1 MRIVILNGLAMTQ
14 RRAAHEYLRQTL
26 DFPAYYGHNLD
37 ALADC
42 LGELGPH
49 THIILTEAEAMRK
62 NLGDYA
68 ERLLRVLYEGA
79 QPPYSYHFAVDG
91 E

>member
-1 MRIVILNGLAMTQ
+1 MQIIILNGLAMKN
-14 RRAAHEYLRQTL
+14 RRETHEYLRQTL
-26 DFPAYYGHNLD
+26 GFPDYYGHNLD

-49 THIILTEAEAMRK
+49 THIILTEADALRAQ
-62 NLGDYA
+62 LGGYA
-68 ERLLRVLYEGA
+68 ERLLAVLREGA
-79 QPPYSYHFAVDG
+79 GQPCSYHFTVDG